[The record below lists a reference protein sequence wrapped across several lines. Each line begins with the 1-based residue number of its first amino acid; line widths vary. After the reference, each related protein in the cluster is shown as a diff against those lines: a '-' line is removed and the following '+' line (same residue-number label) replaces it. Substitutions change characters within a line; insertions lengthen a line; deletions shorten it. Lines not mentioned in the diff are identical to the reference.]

1 MIKKA
6 YEYEDLGSIDF
17 LQNADNVY
25 RTPEFI
31 VKQKISLSW
40 NDKCEVH
47 TVSDDTYFVRTPKRD
62 AQFDNIFSIRENV
75 DGKRVKSGAYTRT
88 YNE

>member
-1 MIKKA
+1 MTNLKIQF
-6 YEYEDLGSIDF
+6 EDIANADF

-25 RTPEFI
+25 RTSEFI

-47 TVSDDTYFVRTPKRD
+47 TVSDDTYFVRTAKRD
-62 AQFDNIFSIRENV
+62 ALFDEFFSMRENV
-75 DGKRVKSGAYTRT
+75 NGKRVKSSAYIRT
-88 YNE
+88 YKD